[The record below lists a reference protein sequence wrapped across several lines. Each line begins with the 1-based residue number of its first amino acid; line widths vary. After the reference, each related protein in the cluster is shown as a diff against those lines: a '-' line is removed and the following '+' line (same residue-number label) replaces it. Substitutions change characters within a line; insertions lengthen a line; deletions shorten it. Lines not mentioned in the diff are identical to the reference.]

1 MCLLLPS
8 DSAQSPASPRC
19 CLSGRPCVVL
29 HLRSEVAEQELPES
43 HVWPIPRWFLPPT
56 HTWSSVSTPDRKL
69 GPHQGFAAC
78 LSLLLL
84 KGRGFLSVSTFPLT
98 GMSFT
103 DSSFRLRRDTAVSYR
118 DGGGGCS
125 QNKHLLPPFFLLALN
140 NPHRASLDKGDR
152 AGLTVGGELAADH
165 VSMLMRCVCDVIP
178 VPHGVGVDHPAT
190 AGEARGQVG
199 SFSDR
204 DSPTCAGPGRRPGT
218 SLRCW
223 TRGSEKT
230 AAAAS
235 LLGVLL
241 PLPLPRLCPTVVFHE
256 YLFLGGVRKRLA
268 SSLSGRSVPQW
279 CERTCSV
286 GHYEDLKLRG
296 TSALS

>member
-1 MCLLLPS
+1 MRDDGRGRERDPGCRGPHSGSLSDSKFLEAPQAPFCRVGSESSFSSFRVTKEGSGEPSTTPSPGLTWDVCLLGDVCLLLPS

-29 HLRSEVAEQELPES
+29 HLRSKVAEREPPES

-103 DSSFRLRRDTAVSYR
+103 DSSFRLRRDISVSHR

-140 NPHRASLDKGDR
+140 NPCRASLDKGDP
-152 AGLTVGGELAADH
+152 AGLTVGG
-165 VSMLMRCVCDVIP
+165 
-178 VPHGVGVDHPAT
+178 
-190 AGEARGQVG
+190 
-199 SFSDR
+199 
-204 DSPTCAGPGRRPGT
+204 
-218 SLRCW
+218 
-223 TRGSEKT
+223 
-230 AAAAS
+230 
-235 LLGVLL
+235 
-241 PLPLPRLCPTVVFHE
+241 
-256 YLFLGGVRKRLA
+256 
-268 SSLSGRSVPQW
+268 
-279 CERTCSV
+279 
-286 GHYEDLKLRG
+286 
-296 TSALS
+296 